1 MLPDEGTC
9 AHHIRGLTH
18 PGHYMIAATALYKRR
33 GRLTA
38 TVRSDWVERLFVLT
52 DSAIMWFDLGGGL
65 VPRSEPIGTQQGR
78 VDARHFVSTTVTE
91 RSGPA
96 SDNHEDLERLGPKY
110 QLEIQT
116 VTAEQSIVIGGTD
129 KGVID
134 AWLGALAR
142 VVAHVGPGFSGNS
155 AEEKQGAP
163 ELLAENLLR
172 LELTG
177 VVALGYLHKARDG
190 MLKERKN
197 GWCTRF
203 LVLTETTLYYYKR
216 PLKPAS
222 EDDLPLFGIGATLRS
237 GEFIFGHER
246 GRMPLANASV
256 SCEQVPN
263 GDGPLPRVPT
273 KWGQPP
279 HPARRV

>member
-52 DSAIMWFDLGGGL
+52 DLAIMWFDLGGGL

-91 RSGPA
+91 VRPNCTPAASSLPSHPCVRARQHSGPA
-96 SDNHEDLERLGPKY
+96 SDNHEDLERLGTAPSGRRADPPTRARHAPHPACRVPRAAGPKY

-129 KGVID
+129 KGVSVPR
-134 AWLGALAR
+134 LTSRVLEALTLI
-142 VVAHVGPGFSGNS
+142 H
-155 AEEKQGAP
+155 
-163 ELLAENLLR
+163 
-172 LELTG
+172 G
-177 VVALGYLHKARDG
+177 VRACR
-190 MLKERKN
+190 
-197 GWCTRF
+197 
-203 LVLTETTLYYYKR
+203 
-216 PLKPAS
+216 
-222 EDDLPLFGIGATLRS
+222 
-237 GEFIFGHER
+237 
-246 GRMPLANASV
+246 
-256 SCEQVPN
+256 
-263 GDGPLPRVPT
+263 
-273 KWGQPP
+273 
-279 HPARRV
+279 